1 MGHEIDLTISDLAA
15 DLRAPTPS
23 AAAELLVVEKES
35 LITRLDEMKNRLIS
49 LIRLIIKDQ
58 KQELAHLEK
67 DLKDPGKRLA
77 DTWLRLDEIHSRLV
91 RMMVLTLRNARKGLN
106 TEARALI
113 LHSPA
118 NIMTSLR
125 QRLDFHKTS
134 LGRAMNRSLADRN
147 MSLSLLNKRIEDLSP
162 LSILKRGYSIT
173 RRLPEKTVVRD
184 TAGVEKGEQ
193 VQVLLGEGQ
202 LECRVEKVNPDQET

>member
-1 MGHEIDLTISDLAA
+1 
-15 DLRAPTPS
+15 
-23 AAAELLVVEKES
+23 
-35 LITRLDEMKNRLIS
+35 
-49 LIRLIIKDQ
+49 
-58 KQELAHLEK
+58 
-67 DLKDPGKRLA
+67 
-77 DTWLRLDEIHSRLV
+77 
-91 RMMVLTLRNARKGLN
+91 
-106 TEARALI
+106 
-113 LHSPA
+113 
-118 NIMTSLR
+118 
-125 QRLDFHKTS
+125 
-134 LGRAMNRSLADRN
+134 MNRSLADRN